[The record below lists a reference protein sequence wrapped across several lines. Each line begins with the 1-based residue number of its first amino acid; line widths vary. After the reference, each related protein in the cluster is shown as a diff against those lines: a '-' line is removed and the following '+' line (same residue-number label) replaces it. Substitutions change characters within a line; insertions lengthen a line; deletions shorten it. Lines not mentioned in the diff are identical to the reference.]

1 MSNAERIEKW
11 AVDATAR
18 FLSRKGYEILEEPPD
33 TEFAQIVAKEG
44 ETVVFVSVTAR
55 LGTDEGL
62 PREELDREDAEATAI
77 AWLVANPGAVNN
89 CNMRFDSVAILA
101 LGNGKA
107 FLRHHINAL
116 GEM

>member
-18 FLSRKGYEILEEPPD
+18 FLSRKGYEILDEHPAAG
-33 TEFAQIVAKEG
+33 FAKIVAKEG
-44 ETVVFVSVTAR
+44 KTVVFVSVAAR

-62 PREELDREDAEATAI
+62 PCEELDRKDAEATAI
-77 AWLVANPGAVNN
+77 AWLVANPGAANN

>member
-18 FLSRKGYEILEEPPD
+18 FLSRKGYEILDKHPD
-33 TEFAQIVAKEG
+33 QGFAQIVAKED
-44 ETVVFVSVTAR
+44 ETVVFVSVAAR
-55 LGTDEGL
+55 LGADKGL
-62 PREELDREDAEATAI
+62 PCEELNREDAEASAI
-77 AWLVANPGAVNN
+77 AWLARNPSAPTD
-89 CNMRFDSVAILA
+89 CRMRFDSIAILA
-101 LGNGKA
+101 LDNGKA